1 MSRWSA
7 EEDKC
12 ILESIREVR
21 DEINYSELVGF
32 HNETYGTKRT
42 EDTYKVRVRKIAKEN
57 DIILKSSHWTED
69 ERVYIITSI
78 KKNPFGVDM
87 NELSGYLKRSEASV
101 KKMYTE
107 LVSPEEHLECCLLHL
122 HTEEIMKLINDIR
135 HTCIKC
141 HKTMY
146 SNPNMWEDLEY
157 CDECYYESFYEQI
170 MQRWIDVREYSVQ
183 NNKDRCNICDKV
195 AVFDKYLQS
204 KFHYDHMDMFDKSE
218 SICVMVKNG
227 TMMSDIYHEI
237 DKCQLLCV
245 SCHTIVTKVEILCG
259 FNRVKR
265 QVTKEYNETSDGA
278 VRESLMKKYSEKYN
292 EFMSGVYKKIKEI
305 I

>member
-12 ILESIREVR
+12 ILECIREVKE
-21 DEINYSELVGF
+21 DINYSELVEI

-42 EDTYKVRVRKIAKEN
+42 EDTYRVRVRKIAKEN
-57 DIILKSSHWTED
+57 EFVLKSSHWTED
-69 ERVYIITSI
+69 ERVYIVASI

-87 NELSGYLKRSEASV
+87 NELSGSLKRSEASV

-122 HTEEIMKLINDIR
+122 HAEEIMKLINDIR

-141 HKTMY
+141 HKIMY
-146 SNPNMWEDLEY
+146 SNPNIWEDLEY
-157 CDECYYESFYEQI
+157 CDECYYESFHDKIIE
-170 MQRWIDVREYSVQ
+170 RWIDVREYSVK
-183 NNKDRCNICDKV
+183 NSKDRCNICEKV
-195 AVFDKYLQS
+195 ATFDKYLQS
-204 KFHYDHMDMFDKSE
+204 KFHYDHIDMFNKSE

-227 TMMSDIYHEI
+227 TVMGDIYNEI
-237 DKCQLLCV
+237 DKCQLLCA
-245 SCHTIVTKVEILCG
+245 SCHAVVTKVEILCG

-265 QVTKEYNETSDGA
+265 QVTKEYNDTSDEA
-278 VRESLMKKYSEKYN
+278 VRETLMKKYSEKYN
-292 EFMSGVYKKIKEI
+292 KFMSGVYKKIKEI